1 MVNAATAT
9 LDQGAKHAGA
19 ALNLF
24 PDADTI
30 IDVQENRFP
39 IRLGVENRR
48 IRDLF
53 HNATRSQWN
62 PATDIDWDQL
72 HPEQYTDEQRRAAR
86 MYWSRRA
93 WGEYGA
99 ISESPALQIR
109 FCHEHCPPDMALF
122 FAIRSQEESR
132 HSEVCFRMA
141 EALGG
146 YYDQP
151 AAVAFQGSVA
161 SHGIRKVALDP
172 AISLEG
178 TIAALVCAAEEI
190 AFDVFRHL
198 SEITVNPVARQVVK
212 GILRD
217 EVRHCA
223 FGWAFLQQR
232 MPQMTAAEKD
242 VVRQAVINM
251 MEKVEL
257 NGYHSSW
264 LAPASPSS
272 TAEMLV
278 DEITHQAGL
287 GATTE
292 ALEKPVFLKSIASMR
307 QRMLE
312 EWNIEIPMFH
322 HPKID
327 GAF

>member
-1 MVNAATAT
+1 MKTSSTSMTSSSTA
-9 LDQGAKHAGA
+9 KGA
-19 ALNLF
+19 AGLF

-30 IDVQENRFP
+30 IDAQESRFP
-39 IRLGVENRR
+39 MRLGIENRR

-53 HNATRSQWN
+53 HNATRLQWN
-62 PATDIDWDQL
+62 PATDIDWGQL
-72 HPEQYTDEQRRAAR
+72 KPEQYSEEQRRAAR

-109 FCHEHCPPDMALF
+109 FCHERCPPDMALF
-122 FAIRSQEESR
+122 FTIRSQEESR
-132 HSEVCFRMA
+132 HAEVCYRMA

-151 AAVAFQGSVA
+151 AAMAFQGSVA

-172 AISLEG
+172 SISLEG

-190 AFDVFRHL
+190 AFDVFLHL

-212 GILRD
+212 AVLRD

-223 FGWAFLQQR
+223 FGWAFLNQR
-232 MPQMTAAEKD
+232 VPHMTATEKE
-242 VVRQAVINM
+242 VMRQAVIDM
-251 MEKVEL
+251 IEKVEL

-264 LAPASPSS
+264 LAPDNASSRN
-272 TAEMLV
+272 EMDV
-278 DEITHQAGL
+278 DRITNEAGL

-292 ALEKPVFLKSIASMR
+292 ALEKPVFLKSIATMR
-307 QRMLE
+307 ERMLDS
-312 EWNIEIPMFH
+312 WGIDIPLFRH
-322 HPKID
+322 AKID
-327 GAF
+327 KPF